1 MNPAH
6 ERHDPLRPHAHEPNP
21 DPPSVDP
28 SFILVDPTGNETL
41 ITVDDLELLP
51 RTSVSE
57 CYIVSTGHGTSGP
70 YRFSGVSLLDFVQ
83 SRLAPGTPWSQIEVF
98 SADGF
103 GNRIMAAEL
112 HQPRPLDPPVMLSYL
127 RDGQK
132 LTRRQGLVRL
142 IVPSEKDDALR
153 QVKWV
158 GRIVIRE

>member
-1 MNPAH
+1 MNRAH
-6 ERHDPLRPHAHEPNP
+6 ERHDPLRPHTHEPNP
-21 DPPSVDP
+21 EPPSADP
-28 SFILVDPTGNETL
+28 SFILVDPSGEETL
-41 ITVDDLELLP
+41 ITLNDLEGLP
-51 RTSVSE
+51 RTSVPE

-83 SRLAPGTPWSQIEVF
+83 SRLAAGMPWSQVEVI
-98 SADGF
+98 SVDGF
-103 GNRIMAAEL
+103 GSRIMAAEL
-112 HQPRPLDPPVMLSYL
+112 HSPRPVDRPVILSFM

-142 IVPSEKDDALR
+142 IVPSEKNDALR